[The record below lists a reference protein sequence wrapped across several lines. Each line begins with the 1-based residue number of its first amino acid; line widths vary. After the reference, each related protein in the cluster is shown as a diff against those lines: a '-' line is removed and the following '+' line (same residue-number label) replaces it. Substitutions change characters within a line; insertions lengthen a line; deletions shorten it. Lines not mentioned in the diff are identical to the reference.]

1 MTNAPPAL
9 SFEHISKR
17 FGSVVALDDVSMR
30 VDIGQ
35 VHALVGENGA
45 GKTTL
50 MHVAFGMTAPDEGS
64 VLVHADRVEVATPSD
79 AISFGIGMVHQHFTL
94 VPAMT
99 VAENLVLGG
108 RGVLRRDAMSAAVRE
123 IARVTGF
130 ALEPD
135 ALVETLSVGVQQRV
149 EIAKALARKARILI
163 LDEPTAV
170 LAPAEARDLLRW
182 IREFAAAG
190 NAVVL
195 ITHKLSEALAAAD
208 HVTVLRQ
215 GRVVHSGAA
224 SDTSAQEL
232 TVAMIGQD
240 ADASS
245 TATATIATV
254 AASPSRTALSDVEVL
269 VARRMTVR
277 DGTGSVRVRDAS
289 LVVRAGEIV
298 GIAAVEGAGQHELLR
313 ALAGRHALA
322 SGTVERPMRV
332 GFVPEDRHRDAV
344 LLDRT
349 LTDNVALRDAGRRR
363 GRMPWRELRART
375 RALVQQFDVRAPSLA
390 ATMRT
395 LSGGNQQKLVL
406 AREMTE
412 VVADTPTNGAARPAL
427 QALVVENP
435 TRGLDVR
442 ATAEVHA
449 RLRAARDRGTAVVMY
464 SSDLDEVL
472 ALATRIVVVCAGTL
486 SEVPLDRDAVGRAML
501 GTS

>member
-1 MTNAPPAL
+1 MTTAPPAL
-9 SFEHISKR
+9 EFEHVSKR

-30 VDIGQ
+30 VDAGQ
-35 VHALVGENGA
+35 VHALLGENGA

-50 MHVAFGMTAPDEGS
+50 MHVAFGMVAPEAGS
-64 VLVHADRVEVATPSD
+64 VRVHGDHVDLATPSD
-79 AISFGIGMVHQHFTL
+79 AITVGIGMVHQHFTL

-108 RGVLRRDAMSAAVRE
+108 RGVLRRDEMTAAVRE

-135 ALVETLSVGVQQRV
+135 ALVETLSVGAQQRV
-149 EIAKALARKARILI
+149 EIAKALARKAHILI

-170 LAPAEARDLLRW
+170 LAPAEADDLLRW

-195 ITHKLSEALAAAD
+195 ITHKLNEALAAAD
-208 HVTVLRQ
+208 RVTVLRQ
-215 GRVVHSGAA
+215 GRVVHSGAPA
-224 SDTSAQEL
+224 ETSARAL
-232 TVAMIGQD
+232 TVAMIGED
-240 ADASS
+240 
-245 TATATIATV
+245 TATSPASV
-254 AASPSRTALSDVEVL
+254 AASLPAANTVPLAAPPSVPVL
-269 VARRMTVR
+269 VARRMTVHDDAGR
-277 DGTGSVRVRDAS
+277 SRVQDAS
-289 LVVRAGEIV
+289 LVVHAGEIV
-298 GIAAVEGAGQHELLR
+298 GVAGVEGAGQHELLR
-313 ALAGRHALA
+313 ALAGRAPVVSGAL
-322 SGTVERPMRV
+322 ERPARV

-344 LLDRT
+344 LLDRP
-349 LTDNVALRDAGRRR
+349 LSDNVALRDAGKRR

-375 RALVQQFDVRAPSLA
+375 RGLMQDFDVRAPSIE

-406 AREMTE
+406 AREMTDE
-412 VVADTPTNGAARPAL
+412 VANEPGVGDSGPTL

-442 ATAEVHA
+442 ATTEVHA
-449 RLRAARDRGTAVVMY
+449 RLRAARDRGTAIVMY
-464 SSDLDEVL
+464 SSDLDEVF
-472 ALATRIVVVCAGTL
+472 ALATRIVVVRGGTV

-501 GTS
+501 GTA